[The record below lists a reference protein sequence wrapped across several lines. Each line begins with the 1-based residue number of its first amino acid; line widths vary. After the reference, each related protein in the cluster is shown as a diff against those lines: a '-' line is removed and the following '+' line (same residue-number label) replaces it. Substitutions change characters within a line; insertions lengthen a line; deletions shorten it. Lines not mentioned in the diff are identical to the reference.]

1 MALDV
6 QLNKSV
12 VIIEDHPSVR
22 FALRTILS
30 TENNI
35 DVIGEA
41 SNGQEGILA
50 VKKLKP
56 DLIILDLILP
66 DTNGLELVFN
76 IKNHAKNSKILIFS
90 SHDPRIYAEKLA
102 AIGCNGYISKSCT
115 TEEILSMVRSVLA
128 GYNCFPS
135 NSQWSKEVKNSD
147 TGDIVNRL
155 THRELTIFIA
165 LAKGQS
171 NIGIAQALN
180 ISEKTVSTHKLNI
193 KKKLNLNSSVEIA
206 SFAILHGLINGG

>member
-35 DVIGEA
+35 DVVGEA

-76 IKNHAKNSKILIFS
+76 IKNHAENSKILIFS

-102 AIGCNGYISKSCT
+102 TIGCNGYISKSCT
-115 TEEILSMVRSVLA
+115 TEEILSIVRSVLS

-135 NSQWSKEVKNSD
+135 NSQWSKEVNNSD

-171 NIGIAQALN
+171 NIGIAKALN
-180 ISEKTVSTHKLNI
+180 ISEKTVGTHKLNI

>member
-1 MALDV
+1 MALDI

-22 FALRTILS
+22 FALRTILA

-41 SNGQEGILA
+41 NNGQEGILA

-76 IKNHAKNSKILIFS
+76 IKNHAENSKIIIFS
-90 SHDPRIYAEKLA
+90 SHDPRIYAEKIA

-115 TEEILSMVRSVLA
+115 TEQILSMVRSVLA

-135 NSQWSKEVKNSD
+135 SNQGQNSD
-147 TGDIVNRL
+147 TGDIIDRL
-155 THRELTIFIA
+155 THRELTIFLA

-171 NIGIAQALN
+171 NISIAQALN

-193 KKKLNLNSSVEIA
+193 KKKLNLNSSVEMA
-206 SFAILHGLINGG
+206 SLAILHGLIGGG